1 MKNPTRLSSQEESD
15 DNDDEYFRHLS
26 RMQRDRVTT
35 LDYSVKPVWM
45 IEGSLGDAKWIAKG
59 ATEDDRNQT
68 IYFEHSLPD
77 GRKLTDPLYSKLLIS
92 IQKNAIALRSG
103 RTGATVDPIRWSG
116 TINWQKNLSSW
127 LVLHAKDYNP
137 QRFGFCGFDDNAV
150 KILMAELADGNWAT
164 ALRYTERFLAFMHMD
179 IYGTP
184 APDQILISPFELP
197 PQFRQDV
204 SNHLELQGHLTK
216 NLISRNYLAAV
227 LTADC
232 RAFKNVRFRAFLSQ
246 FEDDVDANTV
256 LVGHSHSRRNAG
268 HKHLLHSE
276 AMLRRSTRS
285 AFTCEL
291 GHLTLFSKCNA
302 LFPDLVPKLN
312 IDRNE
317 ISAAVH
323 ESLVATRHTRKIPLS
338 IGISL
343 LAGATEWIMRFG
355 GAFVD
360 AIVFYANQCRNIDEG
375 STWCTNEAINK
386 RFHSTKLRFRTQGY
400 DGYPCV
406 PLVEALNISTL
417 NSSPLPGMGLSF
429 VSGMQGFIGACLI
442 ILGMLKPL
450 RIGEICQL
458 PRDCLEYEELVGGAL
473 INHIS
478 EKSGHAGAND
488 TIVRPIP
495 YIAARA
501 IQLLQLLGTQ
511 LEQVFQTSPKKKLLF
526 YFPKDKGLGK
536 PGSRLHPG
544 RIDTCLSAFCN
555 ILGLPKDEYG
565 RSWLIR
571 IHEARKF
578 YLMTLIHHE
587 GESSRST
594 GSYMAGHMNTKSV
607 DEYLSGDIPTDE
619 LLNLKAEC
627 ITEKLIKLEQ
637 ENLPPEQNQGLVAL
651 HAEVKRRFNVDSI
664 RGRSPKDYD
673 QMVRQLLANKSVE
686 LQTYTITIKS
696 TDGVIWDNEFAVKYL
711 EHKDERFKS

>member
-1 MKNPTRLSSQEESD
+1 MKNATSPSSPEEPD
-15 DNDDEYFRHLS
+15 DDEYFRHLS
-26 RMQRDRVTT
+26 KMQRDRVAT

-45 IEGSLGDAKWIAKG
+45 IKGSLGDAKWITKG

-77 GRKLTDPLYSKLLIS
+77 GRKLTDPLYSQLLIS

-103 RTGATVDPIRWSG
+103 RTGATVDPYRWSG

-127 LVLHAKDYNP
+127 LVLHSEEYNP
-137 QRFGFCGFDDNAV
+137 RSFGFKGFDDNAV
-150 KILMAELADGNWAT
+150 KILMTELAVGNWAN
-164 ALRYTERFLAFMHMD
+164 ALQYTERFLTIMHKD
-179 IYGTP
+179 IYGTA
-184 APDQILISPFELP
+184 APDHILTSPFELP
-197 PQFRQDV
+197 GQLIQDV
-204 SNHLELQGHLTK
+204 SDHLIHQGHLTK
-216 NLISRNYLAAV
+216 NLISRNYLAAL
-227 LTADC
+227 LTADH
-232 RAFKNVRFRAFLSQ
+232 RAFKNIRFRAFLSQ
-246 FEDDVDANTV
+246 FEDDVDANFV
-256 LVGHSHSRRNAG
+256 LVGHSHRKRNAG
-268 HKHLLHSE
+268 HKHLLHAE
-276 AMLRRSTRS
+276 AVLRRSTQS
-285 AFTCEL
+285 AFVGEL
-291 GHLTLFSKCNA
+291 SHLTLFSKCNA
-302 LFPDLVPKLN
+302 LFPELIPKLN
-312 IDRNE
+312 IDRNK
-317 ISAAVH
+317 IFAAVH

-343 LAGATEWIMRFG
+343 LTEATEWIMRFG

-360 AIVFYANQCRNIDEG
+360 AIVFYANECKNIDEG
-375 STWCTNEAINK
+375 SNWCTYEAINN
-386 RFHSTKLRFRTQGY
+386 RFHSTKSSFMTQGY

-417 NSSPLPGMGLSF
+417 NSSRLPGMGLSF

-442 ILGMLKPL
+442 ILSMLKPL
-450 RIGEICQL
+450 RVGEVCRL
-458 PRDCLEYEELVGGAL
+458 PRDCLEYEDLVGGAL
-473 INHIS
+473 INHVS

-526 YFPKDKGLGK
+526 YFPNEKGLSK
-536 PGSRLHPG
+536 PGARLNPG
-544 RIDTCLSAFCN
+544 RIDACLNAFCS
-555 ILGLPKDEYG
+555 ILGRPKDEHG

-587 GESSRST
+587 GESSRTT
-594 GSYMAGHMNTKSV
+594 GSYMAGHMNTGSV

-637 ENLPPEQNQGLVAL
+637 ENLPAQENQGLVAL

-664 RGRSPKDYD
+664 RGRSHKDYD
-673 QMVRQLLANKSVE
+673 GMVRQLLANKSVE

-696 TDGVIWDNEFAVKYL
+696 SDGVILDNEFAVKYL
-711 EHKDERFKS
+711 EHKDEKFKN